1 MLRLQ
6 RALKIYE
13 TTTFRAP
20 HAGSALSDEVI
31 RVQLSDGNV
40 ITINLNEIDVTS
52 EEMLR
57 YIKDELGSEPTED
70 DQKKIE
76 AARDESYKEGK
87 TSDSLRT
94 WLSTLRK
101 LSFGKVVD
109 TALDKLMR
117 DRVLDNLKRE
127 FAAKALI
134 LFSKSTFL
142 HGDAS

>member
-94 WLSTLRK
+94 RLSTLRK
-101 LSFGKVVD
+101 LFGKVVD

-127 FAAKALI
+127 FAAQALI

>member
-76 AARDESYKEGK
+76 AAREESYKEGK

-94 WLSTLRK
+94 RLSTLRK
-101 LSFGKVVD
+101 LFGKVVD

-127 FAAKALI
+127 FAAQALI
-134 LFSKSTFL
+134 SFSKSTFL